1 MVACS
6 PCSPNYYTIT
16 ITIMFQCYCLVIAST
31 ELCELVNI
39 AQIMLFRWGLMTITT
54 VGYDLS
60 PKTFLGG
67 HFDIFV
73 FYMYWRDQS
82 YIGIQQKSLT
92 HPGKIIGGFCA
103 LSGVFILTL
112 PIPIVVK
119 SSISQ
124 RSKMQRSKVSFTGFK
139 FPLWHY
145 TSTLK

>member
-67 HFDIFV
+67 HFDILV

-82 YIGIQQKSLT
+82 YIGIQQKIFNSSRKDYRRLLRPLWSLYP
-92 HPGKIIGGFCA
+92 HPSHSYCGKVFHISKIKDA
-103 LSGVFILTL
+103 KIKGVFYWI
-112 PIPIVVK
+112 
-119 SSISQ
+119 
-124 RSKMQRSKVSFTGFK
+124 
-139 FPLWHY
+139 
-145 TSTLK
+145 